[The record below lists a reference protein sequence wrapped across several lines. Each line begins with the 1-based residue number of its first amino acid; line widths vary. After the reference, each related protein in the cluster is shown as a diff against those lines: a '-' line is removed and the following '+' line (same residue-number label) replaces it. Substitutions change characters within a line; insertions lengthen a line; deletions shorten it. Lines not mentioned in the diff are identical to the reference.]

1 MTNEIALV
9 PSKETAVQVY
19 STPNGLDPFLAK
31 VREEIDAF
39 VPDVTTP
46 KGRKE
51 IASVAYKVAQS
62 KTALDSMGKDL
73 VAELKD
79 IPRKIDEERKR
90 MRDLL
95 DAWKDEVRKPLTDW
109 EEAEERRVK
118 GIKDRL
124 SLFVAYTDNQ
134 NSAKLKAVL
143 EYVESIAI
151 DDSWQEFLTVAAQ
164 AKDACINRFKVAIME
179 QEKAEAEAAEQERI
193 RKDAEEKARIEREE
207 QIRKEAIE
215 IERRAAEHRAE
226 QERQRVEQQRIAA
239 QQEADRK
246 EREHQASLERAKREK
261 AEAEAATLRQQQNA
275 ADRARL
281 AAEQAERDKQAAIEA
296 ERNRIEA
303 QRIADQQE
311 ADKKAANK
319 AHRQKINQ
327 EALFDLI
334 ERGMT
339 VNAAKALIES
349 IVRGEIRNIT
359 VNY

>member
-62 KTALDSMGKDL
+62 KTALDSMGKEL

-95 DAWKDEVRKPLTDW
+95 DMWKDEVRKPLTDW

-124 SLFVAYTDNQ
+124 SLFDAYTDNQ
-134 NSAKLKAVL
+134 NSAKLTTVL
-143 EYVESIAI
+143 KEIESIAI
-151 DDSWQEFLTVAAQ
+151 DDSWQEFLTDAAK

-179 QEKAEAEAAEQERI
+179 QEKAESEAAEQERI

-207 QIRKEAIE
+207 QIRKEAAE
-215 IERRAAEHRAE
+215 IERKAAEHRAE
-226 QERQRVEQQRIAA
+226 QERQRVEQQQIAA

-246 EREHQASLERAKREK
+246 EREHQAALERARREK
-261 AEAEAATLRQQQNA
+261 AEAEAAALRQQQEA
-275 ADRARL
+275 ADRARI
-281 AAEQAERDKQAAIEA
+281 AAEQAEREKQAAIEA

-311 ADKKAANK
+311 AEKKAANK
-319 AHRQKINQ
+319 AYRRQINR
-327 EALFDLI
+327 EALDDLI
-334 ERGMT
+334 AYGITEPSAR
-339 VNAAKALIES
+339 ALIES
-349 IVRGEIRNIT
+349 IARGEIRHIT

>member
-1 MTNEIALV
+1 MTNEIAVL
-9 PSKETAVQVY
+9 PPKETAVQVY
-19 STPNGLDPFLAK
+19 STPKGLDPFLAK

-95 DAWKDEVRKPLTDW
+95 DAWKDEVRKPLTEW
-109 EEAEERRVK
+109 EEAEEERVQN
-118 GIKDRL
+118 IQDRL
-124 SLFVAYTDNQ
+124 CLFVAYTENQ
-134 NSAKLKAVL
+134 NSEQLKTEL
-143 EYVESIAI
+143 KKIESIAI
-151 DDSWQEFLTVAAQ
+151 DESWQEFLTDAAK
-164 AKDACINRFKVAIME
+164 AKDACINRFKVAIMDRQKE
-179 QEKAEAEAAEQERI
+179 EADQAKAERI
-193 RKDAEEKARIEREE
+193 RKEVEEKARIAREE
-207 QIRKEAIE
+207 QIRKEVVE

-246 EREHQASLERAKREK
+246 EREHQAMLERAKREK
-261 AEAEAATLRQQQNA
+261 AEAEAAALRQQQEA

-281 AAEQAERDKQAAIEA
+281 AAEQAERDKQAAVEA
-296 ERNRIEA
+296 ERKRIEA

-311 ADKKAANK
+311 ADRKAANK
-319 AHRQKINQ
+319 AHRQKINR
-327 EALFDLI
+327 EALDDLI
-334 ERGMT
+334 ANGM
-339 VNAAKALIES
+339 AEDSAKALIES